1 MKELH
6 QIKKV
11 EIHQEA
17 NKKQEYKFIGSLK
30 LKTGCKLFSYNPD
43 TNVLDEVKIKKTS
56 TVMYSGSPKNGLTS
70 TTSENNSANFM
81 SSFVYFQAI
90 NLKNAGRKLARYK
103 AGDYSVVENFE
114 PADEPM
120 KLAY

>member
-1 MKELH
+1 MKELSPF
-6 QIKKV
+6 KKV

-17 NKKQEYKFIGSLK
+17 EKKQEYKFMGSLK
-30 LKTGCKLFSYNPD
+30 LKTGCILFSFNPD
-43 TNVLDEVKIKKTS
+43 TNILTEVKIKKTS

-70 TTSENNSANFM
+70 NTSENNTANFM
-81 SSFVYFQAI
+81 SGYVYFQAI

-103 AGDYSVVENFE
+103 AGDYSVVEKFE
-114 PADEPM
+114 TADEPM